1 LGCSRRNVIAAR
13 IRAFQQIGSAMEFH
27 VMRQVNVSSEKLE
40 LHGNYRSALEL
51 KLAPRLATLA

>member
-1 LGCSRRNVIAAR
+1 
-13 IRAFQQIGSAMEFH
+13 MEFH
-27 VMRQVNVSSEKLE
+27 VIRQVNASSKKPE